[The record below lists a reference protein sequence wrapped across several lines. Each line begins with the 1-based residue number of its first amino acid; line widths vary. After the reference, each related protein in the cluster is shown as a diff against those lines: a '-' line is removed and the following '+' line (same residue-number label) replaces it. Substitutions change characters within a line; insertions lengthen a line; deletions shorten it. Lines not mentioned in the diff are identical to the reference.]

1 MVNKKVK
8 TDVKSKAR
16 SIPTNPEEG
25 NVQGTDVEEKE
36 SPVSEAFTSTP
47 EPTAI
52 KAVKEKTARATK
64 KVAQKQAVVLAEP
77 QPAPVS
83 DEPVKEQASEK
94 AVKMKRLTL
103 DISKPLHKAI
113 KAKAVEEGISI
124 VDMLRALLQE
134 RYGK

>member
-1 MVNKKVK
+1 MANKKV
-8 TDVKSKAR
+8 TS
-16 SIPTNPEEG
+16 TNLG
-25 NVQGTDVEEKE
+25 DVQGTNVEEN
-36 SPVSEAFTSTP
+36 PVPGASTSTP
-47 EPTAI
+47 ETAAV

-64 KVAQKQAVVLAEP
+64 KVAHEQVIALVEA
-77 QPAPVS
+77 QPAPP
-83 DEPVKEQASEK
+83 DEPAKEQASEK

-134 RYGK
+134 NYGK